1 MEELDKKVKQVNL
14 VKSVAHF
21 YEENRLATQSTPL
34 TRVELRVVRVFVSST
49 FRDMVEERDE
59 LLTV

>member
-14 VKSVAHF
+14 VKSIAHF

-34 TRVELRVVRVFVSST
+34 TRVERRVVRGDRRGAT
-49 FRDMVEERDE
+49 AYIHARAYKI
-59 LLTV
+59 